1 MSEDERPRSHERWAH
16 LRFGVVGGLLGSPPA
31 PGELR
36 AELARLAEKPWRHPT
51 TGELVR
57 FGLSTIERWYY
68 AARAGS
74 NPVGVL
80 HRKLR
85 KDSGRFLAIK
95 GELGQALRRQYKEH
109 PSWSYKLHLDNL
121 GVRIERSRLGC
132 GAFVSDAAPLDGR
145 PGLAPAAPHASSP
158 GA

>member
-1 MSEDERPRSHERWAH
+1 MRS
-16 LRFGVVGGLLGSPPA
+16 S
-31 PGELR
+31 
-36 AELARLAEKPWRHPT
+36 ARLAEKPWRHPT

-80 HRKLR
+80 RRKLR
-85 KDSGRFLAIK
+85 RDSGRFLAITD
-95 GELGQALRRQYKEH
+95 ERGQALRRQYKEH

-121 GVRIERSRLGC
+121 AVRIERSIPTLGC
-132 GAFVSDAAPLDGR
+132 GAVVPDPAALHGR
-145 PGLAPAAPHASSP
+145 AGLAPAAPKAGSP